1 MRKQVITVNGY
12 AYHIFCQRNDDQPMK
27 WLLLHGFMGS
37 HRDFDT
43 IIQQLP
49 GEVMTF
55 DLLGFGQHAAY
66 IEDAER
72 FTMASQIDDILA
84 ILNQVGWS
92 KVQLLG
98 YSMGGRLALGFA
110 MTVPN
115 RVAHLYL
122 ESSSAGLR
130 SESERAKRRL
140 ADVKQSELINTD
152 FQQFVSVWEKL
163 PLFATQNTL
172 TTQQQEQV
180 RRQRLSQRP
189 QNMANSLIYMGTG
202 IQENFWLRLP
212 QLQIP
217 TVLIVGELDE
227 KFKRIANDMA
237 TLVPH
242 VQISIIKHAGHNTH
256 LEQPKQFIEV
266 IKNVSH

>member
-1 MRKQVITVNGY
+1 MRQQVITVNGY
-12 AYHIFCQRNDDQPMK
+12 AYHILRQRNDDQPMK

-37 HRDFDT
+37 HHDFDA
-43 IIQQLP
+43 IIQRLP

-55 DLLGFGQHAAY
+55 DLLGFGPHAPY
-66 IEDAER
+66 VDDVKR

-92 KVQLLG
+92 TIQLLG

-115 RVAHLYL
+115 RVANLYL
-122 ESSSAGLR
+122 ESTSAGLR
-130 SESERAKRRL
+130 SESERAKRRI
-140 ADVKQSELINTD
+140 ADVKKSELINTD

-172 TTQQQEQV
+172 TTEQQAQV
-180 RRQRLSQRP
+180 REQRLSQKS

-202 IQENFWLRLP
+202 VQENFWPSLP

-217 TVLIVGELDE
+217 TVLIAGELDE
-227 KFKRIANDMA
+227 KFKRIADDMA
-237 TLVPH
+237 ALAPCAQVN
-242 VQISIIKHAGHNTH
+242 IIKHAGHNTH